1 MSLENIYIFIL
12 CIVGI
17 LTAGLTAVKIF
28 GNRNG
33 NKKSSNHSPC
43 IMVDRISGIEKTSDE
58 RHEGTAKRLERGE
71 EQFDQLFKEQ
81 KKQGELM
88 ATMGANIETFGKS
101 VEGLQKTTRDLYN
114 YVIQNGITSNKK

>member
-1 MSLENIYIFIL
+1 LSLENIYIFIL